1 MVENVGTS
9 IGPGRRIYLDHVG
22 GAPWRPGVG
31 EALAGTAGTFAHP
44 SSPHREGQEARALLE
59 AARTRAAD
67 VFGCPPRELVFTSPT
82 EAWFRYDIDSPM
94 ASFADRY
101 GMAVLGEDGVWRLT
115 RQSVCQDLALVPGT
129 TCVPSVSQL
138 LPPSAADDP
147 RYGGGMLEG

>member
-1 MVENVGTS
+1 MDDGTGLVAAWDS
-9 IGPGRRIYLDHVG
+9 IAD
-22 GAPWRPGVG
+22 GAYA
-31 EALAGTAGTFAHP
+31 ETAAAATF
-44 SSPHREGQEARALLE
+44 
-59 AARTRAAD
+59 T
-67 VFGCPPRELVFTSPT
+67 VRELVFTSPT